1 MPGLQR
7 VMKEMMMLEDLLL
20 SALEPQTLG
29 RCTHHHLQDLL
40 VICKEYAVSPLKLK
54 DTSIR
59 NPET

>member
-1 MPGLQR
+1 
-7 VMKEMMMLEDLLL
+7 MLEDLLL